1 MWEALSTQ
9 ASLIRMCACVCVCMC
24 VCVGGGEVS
33 RHELTK
39 LRGCLKKQLVGASLG
54 WSLLE
59 QQEKG
64 TDHKGLCCVYTTN
77 GEI

>member
-9 ASLIRMCACVCVCMC
+9 ASLIRMCVCVCV
-24 VCVGGGEVS
+24 VGGEVS

-39 LRGCLKKQLVGASLG
+39 LRGCLKKAAAGASLG